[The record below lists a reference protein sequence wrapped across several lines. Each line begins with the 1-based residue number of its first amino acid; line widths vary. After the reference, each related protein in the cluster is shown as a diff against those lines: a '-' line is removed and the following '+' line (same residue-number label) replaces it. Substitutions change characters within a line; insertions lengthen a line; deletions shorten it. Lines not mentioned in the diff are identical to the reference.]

1 GFTYTVRLFYAIL
14 EAMRAR
20 GPGIDTYPKIYGW
33 LQDQGNVWENVGQKL
48 VYIPLGSWDDDG
60 GSLCMNRNTPDAYHL
75 MSAKDKKIAELMG
88 QDIIS
93 LIPSVRPMLL
103 SYGWFDETVDKWSTG
118 AQEEIKS
125 LKNKFYIR
133 ITVSV

>member
-1 GFTYTVRLFYAIL
+1 
-14 EAMRAR
+14 
-20 GPGIDTYPKIYGW
+20 
-33 LQDQGNVWENVGQKL
+33 
-48 VYIPLGSWDDDG
+48 
-60 GSLCMNRNTPDAYHL
+60 
-75 MSAKDKKIAELMG
+75 MG

-133 ITVSV
+133 WYFTWAIKQGRTG